1 VQDTIPQALRY
12 RELAWRHLRE
22 EVFDVL
28 VIGGGINGAGVAR
41 DAALRGMSVA
51 VIERGDFACGT
62 SSRSSKLIHGGVR
75 YLEYGE
81 VGLVLEACRERELL
95 RSKLAPHLVRAQ
107 PFVFPIY
114 EDDDM
119 PVWQLRAGLTLYDML
134 AGIRNV
140 QIHRALSRDELCR
153 HEPMLSKHGLVGGA
167 LYYDCATDDARLTV
181 ETMVAARDCG
191 ATVLN
196 YAEVVELE
204 KDSAGRL
211 AGARIRDRIDG
222 RTTRARARCFIN
234 VTGPW
239 IDRVR
244 KLDDAGAPSRLR
256 LTKGVHAVFD
266 RSKIGNRD
274 AVVIR
279 GAGDHR
285 IMFAIPWQDKTLV
298 GTTDTYFDGDP
309 AKVEADAADIDYIL
323 ATVNS
328 CFPDAGVTAKDVI
341 STYAGLRPLV
351 APEDEMSESDISRDD
366 QIFESPSG
374 LLSLGGGKLTTYRN
388 VAERLT
394 NLAGKRIGRQVGRCR
409 TAQVALPGAAGIVA
423 GGVLDEP
430 PESFEEHLR
439 WRYGARGSEVAAL
452 SRDDDSL
459 RQTIVGDLPDLAAE
473 VAYAVDHEMALTLRD
488 VLERRLQV
496 HLRSRERS
504 REVALKVAD
513 LMGSR
518 LGWDEKRR
526 DEEVARYV
534 EAVAAAEAV
543 LAESGDG
550 GSDSDAGNARS

>member
-1 VQDTIPQALRY
+1 MPDTTPQALRY
-12 RELAWRHLRE
+12 REVAWRHLRE

-51 VIERGDFACGT
+51 VIERGDFASGT

-81 VGLVLEACRERELL
+81 IGLVLESCRERELL

-114 EDDDM
+114 DDDDM
-119 PVWQLRAGLTLYDML
+119 PVWQLRAGLTLYDTL
-134 AGIRNV
+134 AGLRNV
-140 QIHRALSRDELCR
+140 HVHRSLSRDQLLR
-153 HEPMLSKHGLVGGA
+153 DEPALAADGLMGGA
-167 LYYDCATDDARLTV
+167 LYYDCWTDDARLTV

-196 YAEVVELE
+196 YSEVVELE

-211 AGARIRDRIDG
+211 AGARIRDCISG

-244 KLDDAGAPSRLR
+244 KLDDAGAPPRLR

-274 AVVIR
+274 AIVIR

-285 IMFAIPWQDKTLV
+285 VMFAIPWQDKTLV
-298 GTTDTYFDGDP
+298 GTTDTYFEGDP
-309 AKVEADAADIDYIL
+309 AKVAADADDIEYIL
-323 ATVNS
+323 ATVNT
-328 CFPDAGVTAKDVI
+328 CFPDAGVTATDIV

-351 APEDEMSESDISRDD
+351 APEDDMSESAISRED

-374 LLSLGGGKLTTYRN
+374 LISLGGGKLTTHRH

-394 NLAGKRIGRQVGRCR
+394 TVVGKRIGRQAGRCR
-409 TAQVALPGAAGIVA
+409 TAQVALPGAAGIA
-423 GGVLDEP
+423 PGGVLSEP

-439 WRYGARGSEVAAL
+439 WRYGARGPEVAAL
-452 SRDDDSL
+452 SRDDEAL
-459 RQTIVGDLPDLAAE
+459 RQPIVSDLPDLAAE
-473 VAYAVDHEMALTLRD
+473 VAYAVEHEMALTLRD
-488 VLERRLQV
+488 VLERRLHI
-496 HLRSRERS
+496 HLRSRERTS
-504 REVALKVAD
+504 DVARRVAD
-513 LMGSR
+513 LMAGR
-518 LGWDEKRR
+518 LGWDDKRR
-526 DEEVARYV
+526 SEEVERYMR
-534 EAVAAAEAV
+534 AVGGDDAV
-543 LAESGDG
+543 LEEAARRASARE
-550 GSDSDAGNARS
+550 DS

>member
-1 VQDTIPQALRY
+1 MLI
-12 RELAWRHLRE
+12 
-22 EVFDVL
+22 
-28 VIGGGINGAGVAR
+28 IGGGINGAGVAR

-51 VIERGDFACGT
+51 VIERGDFASGT

-75 YLEYGE
+75 YLEHGE
-81 VGLVLEACRERELL
+81 VGLVLESCRERELL

-114 EDDDM
+114 DDDDM

-134 AGIRNV
+134 AGLRNV
-140 QIHRALSRDELCR
+140 HMHRALSRDELMR
-153 HEPMLSKHGLVGGA
+153 HEPKLASDGLLGGA
-167 LYYDCATDDARLTV
+167 LYYDCWTDDARLTV

-196 YAEVVELE
+196 YSEVVELE

-211 AGARIRDRIDG
+211 AGARIRDCITG

-244 KLDDAGAPSRLR
+244 CLDDAGAPPRLR

-285 IMFAIPWQDKTLV
+285 VMFAIPWQDKTLV

-309 AKVEADAADIDYIL
+309 ASVAADKNDIEYIL

-328 CFPDAGVTAKDVI
+328 CFPDADARAKDIV

-351 APEDEMSESDISRDD
+351 APEDAMSESEISRDD

-374 LLSLGGGKLTTYRN
+374 LISLGGGKLTTHRH

-394 NLAGKRIGRQVGRCR
+394 NAIGKRIGRQVGRCR
-409 TAQVALPGAAGIVA
+409 TTQVALPGAAGIA
-423 GGVLDEP
+423 PGGVLDEP
-430 PESFEEHLR
+430 PESFQEHLR
-439 WRYGARGSEVAAL
+439 WRYGARGSEVAAM
-452 SRDDDSL
+452 SRDDETL
-459 RQTIVGDLPDLAAE
+459 RKPLVADLPDLAAE

-488 VLERRLQV
+488 VLERRLHI

-504 REVALKVAD
+504 HDMATRVAD
-513 LMGSR
+513 LMASR
-518 LGWDEKRR
+518 LDWDDERRR
-526 DEEVARYV
+526 DEIARYLA
-534 EAVAAAEAV
+534 AVDHDEDVLDQAARAHDH
-543 LAESGDG
+543 S
-550 GSDSDAGNARS
+550 